1 MDDPVSFVQFTN
13 SGLGKL
19 FAVIIILLYTF
30 FDYLFGIFA
39 CLLIILY
46 YQSDKVENMTSYLD
60 YLQEQEQ
67 QESSPKNKSFLH
79 SIFPFSSNTT
89 SNDQTTIQHAL
100 KPDST
105 KKGCGCG
112 KK

>member
-19 FAVIIILLYTF
+19 FAIIIILLYTS

-46 YQSDKVENMTSYLD
+46 YQSDKVENMTDYLN
-60 YLQEQEQ
+60 YLQEQESSQ
-67 QESSPKNKSFLH
+67 QNKSFLY
-79 SIFPFSSNTT
+79 SLFPNFNHHQKDDPH
-89 SNDQTTIQHAL
+89 N
-100 KPDST
+100 DST